1 MPARKTLV
9 VLVPN
14 YWGDP
19 ASLEP
24 LKNAIES
31 DTDFTEVEWLPF
43 AYKEPFWSNKSLE
56 TVAQNLAD
64 TIDSHVHLVGSEAIE
79 RIVLLGHSMG
89 SVVLRRALL
98 NASGFGAQSGLTQAW
113 ARLVERVILI
123 GAFGRGLDP
132 DRLPLATQAYLKPII
147 ALGRL
152 MRIGLMRR
160 DILAGSDF
168 ISRLR
173 VDWIT
178 YSKKPDAESHPVV
191 VHLLGSNDAFIKR
204 KDVIDLEQ
212 FPNAIHIGVP
222 NATHADVIEPRPE
235 TINQWKRAFMEEPAA
250 NGGAAEDSRPQKVFF
265 LLHGIRDS
273 RDCFK
278 RVAERLRHLSPG
290 TKVVV
295 PTYGY
300 LSALGFVSTSNR
312 NRYVPWFV
320 DQYSEQLAQNPSA
333 EFFFAGHSNG
343 TYILGESLKRIPR
356 MRFDRIYI
364 AASVLPA
371 EYAWDEVIIDRGQ
384 TGFVRSDMGSEDVP
398 VGVLCRVLNRF
409 GMGSIGPGGFDGF
422 EFGDHD
428 HIVYNRFAGGH
439 GAMLTEGNAE
449 SIARFLVDG
458 APSTIDEAESPKAP
472 WWFKIMRKYGD
483 ILLPA
488 LLFLLLASLIILV
501 AMPWICPTNRLC
513 VTNAPWLATVGPW
526 SALFLILTLWIV
538 SKRF

>member
-31 DTDFTEVEWLPF
+31 DAGFAAFEWLPF

-79 RIVLLGHSMG
+79 RIILLGHSMG

-98 NASGFGAQSGLTQAW
+98 NASGFGAQPGMTQAW
-113 ARLVERVILI
+113 ARLVERLILI

-132 DRLPLATQAYLKPII
+132 DRLPLATRTYLKPII
-147 ALGRL
+147 ALGSL

-178 YSKKPDAESHPVV
+178 YNKTPDIESRQVV
-191 VHLLGSNDAFIKR
+191 MHLLGSDDAFIKR
-204 KDVIDLEQ
+204 EDVIDLEQ
-212 FPNAIHIGVP
+212 FPNATHIGIP
-222 NATHADVIEPRPE
+222 NATHGDVIEPRPE
-235 TINQWKRAFMEEPAA
+235 TINQLKRAFVEQPAA
-250 NGGAAEDSRPQKVFF
+250 NRGKADGKKAQKIIF

-278 RVAERLRHLSPG
+278 RVAECLGNLKQDI
-290 TKVVV
+290 KVVV
-295 PTYGY
+295 PSYGY

-343 TYILGESLKRIPR
+343 TYILGESLYRIPR
-356 MRFDRIYI
+356 MRFARIYI

-371 EYAWDEVIIDRGQ
+371 EYAWDKVIIDRGQ
-384 TGFVRSDMGSEDVP
+384 TDFVRSDMGSEDVP

-409 GMGSIGPGGFDGF
+409 GMDSIGPGGFDGF

-428 HIVYNRFAGGH
+428 HIAYNRFAGGH
-439 GAMLTEGNAE
+439 DAMLTKDNAE

-458 APSTIDEAESPKAP
+458 LPLVADEAEPPKAA
-472 WWFKIMRKYGD
+472 WRFNLLRKYGD

-488 LLFLLLASLIILV
+488 LLFLLLAGLITL
-501 AMPWICPTNRLC
+501 AA
-513 VTNAPWLATVGPW
+513 APWLCPTSRLCLAPWLTIAGPW
-526 SALFLILTLWIV
+526 SALLLILTLWIV